1 MSGKPVRKRRSRKV
15 KPGDNVA
22 SAVIMSTLVAVFLV
36 VFVTGTTGESR
47 LFGAEE
53 SEWTADKEVL
63 PDSVHSLALV
73 DTWIYGPAT
82 LYEYINGQAP
92 HYIQFGFQ
100 ALLVGSYAPPE
111 TAMPSLII
119 DVYDMA
125 ERRNAYGMY
134 MESFPPE
141 EQPADLG
148 NDGFISENVAVFWK
162 GPFYVRVVALT
173 DDVDPDMVRTAA
185 EKVAAGIED
194 DSRVLQEFDAFPE
207 DGMVSGSASFAK
219 EAAFG
224 LHYMEDTFIAS
235 YQADDVTYR
244 LFFVRMEDADAVGQL
259 VEEHQ
264 RFLDES
270 GNLWAVEESEGVVLV
285 WGEHQYLG
293 SIMLISRDSLVVGS
307 LRLDDREVAES
318 VVRQLLANVRQ
329 LD

>member
-1 MSGKPVRKRRSRKV
+1 
-15 KPGDNVA
+15 
-22 SAVIMSTLVAVFLV
+22 
-36 VFVTGTTGESR
+36 
-47 LFGAEE
+47 
-53 SEWTADKEVL
+53 
-63 PDSVHSLALV
+63 
-73 DTWIYGPAT
+73 
-82 LYEYINGQAP
+82 
-92 HYIQFGFQ
+92 
-100 ALLVGSYAPPE
+100 
-111 TAMPSLII
+111 
-119 DVYDMA
+119 
-125 ERRNAYGMY
+125 
-134 MESFPPE
+134 
-141 EQPADLG
+141 
-148 NDGFISENVAVFWK
+148 
-162 GPFYVRVVALT
+162 
-173 DDVDPDMVRTAA
+173 
-185 EKVAAGIED
+185 
-194 DSRVLQEFDAFPE
+194 
-207 DGMVSGSASFAK
+207 MVSGSASFAK

-244 LFFVRMEDADAVGQL
+244 LFFVRMEDADAAGQL